1 MAASDNFRLVNTSEN
16 AIPKYIPGMAADIK
30 GLREELDKKF
40 EVGVQIDATT
50 RDLIAQ
56 APAGTMGKPELD
68 KIAMETTQKLDEI
81 AKKGDYEH
89 YTRPLM
95 SLGRNVHRK
104 LGAIA
109 NDAKQEA
116 TYYDE
121 IDKYKGWTES
131 QKNDMKAKALAGSK
145 PLQFDEMGRKVGG
158 FKSGENWGDLPDPD
172 EATREVLSMLGP
184 DKYGVTEDIG
194 TLYEKYKNGSIYETI
209 GVDKIRQA
217 FDSAAKTPGTKL
229 FQYLDKQSRLQTFAN
244 TNGVDDKAAYDFFQ
258 NKFVPTGVN
267 EDEIASEQLLK
278 DKVLKGE
285 ITPTNALQQLTTKD
299 VYNTLYG
306 DIFNYAA
313 TKQISSITKEIKTE
327 PSPYQ
332 LATLA
337 EVFEKK
343 KEERAKAAK
352 AEENN
357 ALPALVGNVALL
369 SAPFESLSDMQS
381 KGIEP
386 LEKELEMSNYQLKIA
401 NNILSNPTKY
411 SKEQV
416 EKAKAD
422 VEKYSGA
429 VAAAQNE
436 LSYYK
441 TFLQSSLDPVAKKA
455 YGEDYRTIQ
464 GKARQEYEKS
474 LPKLTYAPGV
484 KEAILN
490 SLVNGRE
497 LEPIV
502 ENAPTSVLG
511 QLFTSGGTWVGF
523 KVKANGKDYVVT
535 KAKNPELFNWLES
548 EGQIY
553 STGRGLNYR
562 DKLNSLHFGETPGA
576 KESFKNMKM
585 TTPTAALDDVTPNH
599 KKFKSAILSS
609 PGNFAYLNNIGGA
622 QEGNLLDLMKDEGL
636 TINDKEVNII
646 PGRNLTQLN
655 LYDAKTK
662 EFNRTVY
669 IKVPNMQKML
679 PYLMSNADDIT
690 GVIDLQ
696 KTAQRGDVG
705 SELPFIAG
713 KRITTNRNGEP
724 LMITL
729 NGKPTKIVVNIHK
742 DGNTFSVHKED
753 GTIIPNGVTKKL
765 NSSKTDWET
774 FLNYTNN

>member
-56 APAGTMGKPELD
+56 APAGTMGKGELD
-68 KIAMETTQKLDEI
+68 KIAMQTTQELDEI

-95 SLGRNVHRK
+95 SLGRNVHSK

-121 IDKYKGWTES
+121 VDKYKGWTES
-131 QKNDMKAKALAGSK
+131 QKNDMKAKALASSK

-299 VYNTLYG
+299 VYNTLYS

-332 LATLA
+332 LKELE
-337 EVFEKK
+337 EVFKK
-343 KEERAKAAK
+343 REEERARA
-352 AEENN
+352 AEEEKLKGSVYSTLGPTIEVDPDLRSYETANKAYDEATKTVKELDDRKAFLDK
-357 ALPALVGNVALL
+357 ALT
-369 SAPFESLSDMQS
+369 STSLSPSMREQ
-381 KGIEP
+381 
-386 LEKELEMSNYQLKIA
+386 
-401 NNILSNPTKY
+401 Y
-411 SKEQV
+411 SKELSDIKVRKETEQLR
-416 EKAKAD
+416 AD
-422 VEKYSGA
+422 KT
-429 VAAAQNE
+429 VAAVRFALDE
-436 LSYYK
+436 AAASEGEGDWTTYK
-441 TFLQSSLDPVAKKA
+441 TGINKKLSTLVETLKPVKFSILSSDKKA
-455 YGEDYRTIQ
+455 IE
-464 GKARQEYEKS
+464 
-474 LPKLTYAPGV
+474 
-484 KEAILN
+484 
-490 SLVNGRE
+490 
-497 LEPIV
+497 IV
-502 ENAPTSVLG
+502 T
-511 QLFTSGGTWVGF
+511 QMGGT
-523 KVKANGKDYVVT
+523 VVNNSKKGGIQSVDVT
-535 KAKNPELFNWLES
+535 LTGPQIAKYLKN
-548 EGQIY
+548 
-553 STGRGLNYR
+553 
-562 DKLNSLHFGETPGA
+562 TPGA
-576 KESFKNMKM
+576 KYSNNGLTRGGLKIGEWSVIPLESKNKFIDTKLDDALDEVETKTNRIVTRASSLYKSGQGSKSFTNYTIEKTEADKLFPTLRKAPAIQNGKPIDVTTILPEEINGHVYDVENKRMYATRTTGTGDNKKTTEIIFDLSGTNTNENVFNAFASS
-585 TTPTAALDDVTPNH
+585 TTP
-599 KKFKSAILSS
+599 SAQQITFDMQSGIPELLKRTLS
-609 PGNFAYLNNIGGA
+609 
-622 QEGNLLDLMKDEGL
+622 
-636 TINDKEVNII
+636 
-646 PGRNLTQLN
+646 
-655 LYDAKTK
+655 
-662 EFNRTVY
+662 VY
-669 IKVPNMQKML
+669 KPIVK
-679 PYLMSNADDIT
+679 
-690 GVIDLQ
+690 G
-696 KTAQRGDVG
+696 
-705 SELPFIAG
+705 
-713 KRITTNRNGEP
+713 
-724 LMITL
+724 L
-729 NGKPTKIVVNIHK
+729 NGKPLMMGKTPVRITTSPGKT
-742 DGNTFSVHKED
+742 GNTAQIVDYKGNVLED
-753 GTIIPNGVTKKL
+753 LVLTNTALLNYWIKKL
-765 NSSKTDWET
+765 SK
-774 FLNYTNN
+774 